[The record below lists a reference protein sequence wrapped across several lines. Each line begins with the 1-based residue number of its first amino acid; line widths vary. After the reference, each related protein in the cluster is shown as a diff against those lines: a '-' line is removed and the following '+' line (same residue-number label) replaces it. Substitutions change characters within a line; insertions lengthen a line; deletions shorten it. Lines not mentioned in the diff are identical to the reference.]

1 MALPAVSEVFK
12 GSIDESLKK
21 LVQPPGIVPAS
32 ILVLLNFAFIYP
44 KLLAADVPAAQ
55 AFDALDDPWKGVVVS
70 GLILVLGY
78 VILNLNGSAMRLAT
92 GELIGDTGLGRLLT
106 WMERRRIDRVLKRAE
121 ESGRLPTDSSR
132 LPLPSDAAPTR
143 LGNVFAGSNASM
155 FKRYGFDMAALW
167 AHLETIV
174 ASEDEALS
182 TNLDDEYTGI
192 QVLINMAVTALVI
205 GAEAVVFTLVTRQGG
220 LAFLAIASL
229 PIAYGLYRAAAARAR
244 GYTDLVEVAVD
255 LYRSKL
261 GESFGIEVSDSPD
274 DDKPAWVSL
283 RQFLL
288 WDRRDDP
295 PSDPTAALEVST
307 TTSENVAVKALPVR
321 QAPAPEQVED
331 IGLARAVWQEDYG
344 FIVSAKVAAE
354 CCKDDTDVQLVLSAG
369 KYWSFD
375 TAPTVEVGGRPLQA
389 TLLEG
394 GLAGDSLLI
403 RTTLRGSSSTDVLV
417 PYRGRAIELTV
428 TPKAG
433 RRQGVKASFAS
444 PPRLGATT
452 QLFDLERGGPG
463 PTGKLPVAIA
473 VRASWMSHEAIVMYL
488 DDALLDPALVDGRW
502 VAEGNMT
509 SQAKVTVRFV
519 SGLPKRIPETG
530 S

>member
-44 KLLAADVPAAQ
+44 QLLAADVPAAK

-92 GELIGDTGLGRLLT
+92 GELIGDTGLGRVLT
-106 WMERRRIDRVLKRAE
+106 WMERRRIERVLDRAGK
-121 ESGRLPTDSSR
+121 SGQLPTESSR

-143 LGNVFAGSNASM
+143 LGNVFAGSNASLV
-155 FKRYGFDMAALW
+155 KRYGFDMAALW
-167 AHLETIV
+167 AHLQTIV

-192 QVLINMAVTALVI
+192 QVLINMAVTALIV

-220 LAFLAIASL
+220 LDVLAIASL

-274 DDKPAWVSL
+274 DDRPAWVSL
-283 RQFLL
+283 GQFLL
-288 WDRRDDP
+288 WDTRSDP
-295 PSDPTAALEVST
+295 PSDPTAALEVTT
-307 TTSENVAVKALPVR
+307 TTSENVTVKALPVR
-321 QAPAPEQVED
+321 KAAVPEEVQD
-331 IGLARAVWQEDYG
+331 IGLARAVWQEDYA
-344 FIVSAKVAAE
+344 FIVSAKVAEE

-369 KYWSFD
+369 KEWSFGA
-375 TAPTVEVGGRPLQA
+375 APTVEVGGRPLQA
-389 TLLEG
+389 TVLEG
-394 GLAGDSLLI
+394 GVTGDSLLI
-403 RTTLRGSSSTDVLV
+403 RTTLRGRSSTDVLV

-433 RRQGVKASFAS
+433 KRQGVNVAFAS
-444 PPRLGATT
+444 PPKLGATK

-463 PTGKLPVAIA
+463 PTGKVPVAIA

-488 DDALLDPALVDGRW
+488 DAERLDATLVDGRW
-502 VAEGNMT
+502 VAEGSMDR
-509 SQAKVTVRFV
+509 QAKVTVRFV
-519 SGLPKRIPETG
+519 PGLPKRIPETG